1 MLGWMQFSLSITS
14 LIDAPVGKP
23 GSRQIE

>member
-1 MLGWMQFSLSITS
+1 MQFSLSITS

-23 GSRQIE
+23 GSRQNE

>member
-1 MLGWMQFSLSITS
+1 MLGWMQFSLSITP

-23 GSRQIE
+23 GSRPIE